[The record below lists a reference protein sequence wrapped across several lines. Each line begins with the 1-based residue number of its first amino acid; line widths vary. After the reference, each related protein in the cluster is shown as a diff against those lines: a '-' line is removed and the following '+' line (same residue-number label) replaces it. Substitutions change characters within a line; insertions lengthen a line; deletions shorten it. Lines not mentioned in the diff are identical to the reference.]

1 MVHFAC
7 RFSVI
12 VNGTPTGFFQ
22 SSRGLQQGE
31 PLPPYLFVVAIKALS
46 CLLRR
51 ATDGGYILR
60 SNGSFMLITHVVEAC
75 SGLKVNLEKSELIP
89 TGRVERVEELVSKLG
104 CKEGKL
110 PSTYLGLPLDAP
122 FRSVA
127 VWDRVKER
135 TIKLRLE
142 KIQREFL
149 CGGGRLE
156 KKFHPVKWSTMCL
169 GKSTPSYFKR
179 GMGGGSLGLDREER
193 SLETLVFQYL

>member
-1 MVHFAC
+1 MWF
-7 RFSVI
+7 
-12 VNGTPTGFFQ
+12 
-22 SSRGLQQGE
+22 
-31 PLPPYLFVVAIKALS
+31 
-46 CLLRR
+46 
-51 ATDGGYILR
+51 
-60 SNGSFMLITHVVEAC
+60 EAC

-142 KIQREFL
+142 KIQRELL

-156 KKFHPVKWSTMCL
+156 KKFHPVKWATMCL
-169 GKSTPSYFKR
+169 GKSTPRKEQNTFLCSLSFV
-179 GMGGGSLGLDREER
+179 MGNGRVKFWMDKWYRDEPWCVSFPSLYAIAISKEEWVED
-193 SLETLVFQYL
+193 L